1 VRRVRPKNKKNYKTI
16 IIYKLKQFIK
26 WLPLL
31 ATFLVIGYLSWLF
44 INSNFF
50 KAQIKIT
57 NISKNIDNKEILAS
71 VNHLIKNPLNI
82 DKIKQ
87 TITENPW
94 VKDLKI
100 SRTWNNIDVEI
111 TPQTIV
117 FNWHNFENNNKG
129 YVNKYGELFIPENII
144 KNDKTTIISDKNN
157 IKNTF
162 NNLIKYQQIFKAK
175 IDKFIKTNIE
185 TIVLQNGARIILGQK
200 LQTERLAKL
209 QKHYNKFKMRNNS
222 IVDLRYSNGFSKT
235 N

>member
-26 WLPLL
+26 WLPLF

-57 NISKNIDNKEILAS
+57 NISKNIDNKEILAG
-71 VNHLIKNPLNI
+71 VNYLIKNPLNI

-94 VKDLKI
+94 VKNLKI
-100 SRTWNNIDVEI
+100 SRTWNNINIEI
-111 TPQTIV
+111 IPQTIV
-117 FNWHNFENNNKG
+117 FNWNNIENSNKG

-144 KNDKTTIISDKNN
+144 KNDRTTIVSDKNN

-162 NNLIKYQQIFKAK
+162 DNLIKYQRIFKAK
-175 IDKFIKTNIE
+175 IDKLIKTNIE

-200 LQTERLAKL
+200 LQIERLTKL
-209 QKHYNKFKMRNNS
+209 QKHYSRFKIRKNS
-222 IVDLRYSNGFSKT
+222 IIDLRYQNGFTKT